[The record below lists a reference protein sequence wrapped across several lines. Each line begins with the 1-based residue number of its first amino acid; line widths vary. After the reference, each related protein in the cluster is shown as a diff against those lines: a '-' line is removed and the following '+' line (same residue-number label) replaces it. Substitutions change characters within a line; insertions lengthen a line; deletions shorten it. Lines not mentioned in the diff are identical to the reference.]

1 MSRTELLS
9 TVWAH
14 NLEVD
19 SRTIDA
25 HVHRLRRKLGDRGGE
40 SRFIETVQGVG
51 YRLTVPAPELA
62 VAG

>member
-1 MSRTELLS
+1 
-9 TVWAH
+9 
-14 NLEVD
+14 
-19 SRTIDA
+19 
-25 HVHRLRRKLGDRGGE
+25 VHRLRRKLGDRGGE